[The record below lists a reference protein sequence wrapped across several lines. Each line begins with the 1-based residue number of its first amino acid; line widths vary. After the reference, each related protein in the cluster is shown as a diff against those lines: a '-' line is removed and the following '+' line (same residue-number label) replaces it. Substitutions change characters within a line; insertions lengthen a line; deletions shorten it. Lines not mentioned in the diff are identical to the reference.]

1 MSIITFLYAH
11 WVLSSLFVVFFL
23 AYIAFEMR
31 VRFLGP
37 KRLSPQEAVAL
48 LNQKDPILLDLRDK
62 SKFDQGH
69 IIKARQCAAG
79 DLQPTLEKLKVSKE
93 QPIILVCQLGQTT
106 SATGT
111 KLKKLGFTA
120 VYQLS
125 GGMQAWTTAELPV
138 EKS

>member
-11 WVLSSLFVVFFL
+11 WVLSSLFVLFFL

-37 KRLSPQEAVAL
+37 QRLSPQEAVVF
-48 LNQKDPILLDLRDK
+48 LNQKSPILLDLRDK

-69 IIKARQCAAG
+69 IIKARQCVVA

-93 QPIILVCQLGQTT
+93 QPILLVCQLGQTT
-106 SATGT
+106 LSAGT
-111 KLKKLGFTA
+111 QLKKLGFTE
-120 VYQLS
+120 VYQLA